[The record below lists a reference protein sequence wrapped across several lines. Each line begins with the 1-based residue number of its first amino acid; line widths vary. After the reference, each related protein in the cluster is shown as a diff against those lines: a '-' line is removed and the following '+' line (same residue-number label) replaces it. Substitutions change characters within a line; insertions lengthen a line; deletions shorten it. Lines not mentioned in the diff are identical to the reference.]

1 MDEPRTAGIASALE
15 ALWPGLRLP
24 ALEAGARLTL
34 DSRQV
39 GRGDVFV
46 ALPGRRCDGRDHIE
60 GARAQGAALILAAAP
75 FETSCEDVLVLEG
88 LAERLGEL
96 AALVF
101 GVPEALEQ
109 IAVTGTNGKSSVT
122 HYIAALSEAL
132 GTPCALIGTLG
143 CGRLGALADAGLTT
157 PDPLSLQAR
166 LRALSDAGAR
176 RVALEASS
184 HALDQSRLSG
194 CRLRAGVFTNL
205 SRDHLDYH
213 PGMAAYAAAKARL
226 FRRPELE
233 VAVVNGDDPLA
244 RLMLAG
250 LNASARIVRV
260 GGDASNDFRVMRW
273 QGRVDGLDARLAT
286 PEGERDIALS
296 LLGRFNLDNVL
307 LAVATLHALGAPLE
321 ALWAAVETLR
331 PVPGRMQRL
340 SAPGGPTVVV
350 DYAHTPDALGSALMA
365 LREHVPGRLWCLFG
379 CGGERDPGK
388 RALMGEMAALMAD
401 RVVVTDDNPR
411 TEPAA
416 DIRRAILDGCRAAGG
431 EAVFEKVSEI
441 PGRADAIARTLAA
454 SAADDVILLAGK
466 GHETWQEI
474 NGVRHAFSDAD
485 VAGRA
490 LEEYVHG

>member
-1 MDEPRTAGIASALE
+1 MGEPRTSGIASAIE
-15 ALWPGLRLP
+15 ALWPGYCLP
-24 ALEAGARLTL
+24 ALRADARLTL

-39 GRGDVFV
+39 GEGDVFV
-46 ALPGRRCDGRDHIE
+46 ALPGTRCDGRDFIDN
-60 GARAQGAALILAAAP
+60 ARAQGAALTLAAPP
-75 FETSCEDVLVLEG
+75 FESAYPDVLVPEG
-88 LAERLGEL
+88 LAEQLGVL
-96 AALVF
+96 AALAF
-101 GVPEALEQ
+101 GVSGTLEQ

-122 HYIAALSEAL
+122 HYIASLSEAL

-143 CGRLGALADAGLTT
+143 CGRPGALRDADLTT
-157 PDPLSLQAR
+157 PDPISLQAR
-166 LRALSDAGAR
+166 LRDLGDAGAC

-184 HALDQSRLSG
+184 HALDQNRLSG
-194 CRLRAGVFTNL
+194 CRIRAGVFTNL

-226 FRRPELE
+226 FHRPEME

-250 LNASARIVRV
+250 LDASARVVRV
-260 GGDASNDFRVMRW
+260 GDDASNDFRVLRW
-273 QGRVDGLDARLAT
+273 QGHPEGIEARLVT

-307 LAVATLHALGAPLE
+307 LAIATLYALGTPLD
-321 ALWAAVETLR
+321 ALLKAAQALS

-340 SAPGGPTVVV
+340 SAPGAPTVVV

-388 RALMGEMAALMAD
+388 RALMGEIASLMAD

-416 DIRRAILDGCRAAGG
+416 DIRRAILDGCRDAGV
-431 EAVFEKVSEI
+431 EAVFEKVLEI
-441 PGRADAIARTLAA
+441 PGRADAIACTLAE
-454 SAADDVILLAGK
+454 ADPGDVILLAGK

-474 NGVRHAFSDAD
+474 NGVRHAFSD
-485 VAGRA
+485 VEIAGRA
-490 LEEYVHG
+490 LLERAHG